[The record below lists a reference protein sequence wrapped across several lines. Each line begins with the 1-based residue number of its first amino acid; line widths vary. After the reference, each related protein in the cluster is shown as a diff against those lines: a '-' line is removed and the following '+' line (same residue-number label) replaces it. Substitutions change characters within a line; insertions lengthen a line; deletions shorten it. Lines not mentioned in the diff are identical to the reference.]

1 MGITTHLVH
10 IRPCAS
16 FSLLSEIEQYV
27 CTNYRNIRP
36 MWASENIMKNDRW
49 NDVDREAWNRDIWPD
64 IKKDLILRGI
74 IDSSYEG
81 C

>member
-1 MGITTHLVH
+1 
-10 IRPCAS
+10 
-16 FSLLSEIEQYV
+16 
-27 CTNYRNIRP
+27 